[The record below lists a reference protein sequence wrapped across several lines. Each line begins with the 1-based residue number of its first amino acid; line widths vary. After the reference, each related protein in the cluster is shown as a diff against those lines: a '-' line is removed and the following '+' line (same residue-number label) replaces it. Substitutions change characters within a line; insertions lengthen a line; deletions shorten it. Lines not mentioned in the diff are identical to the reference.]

1 MSESADDFEFEPDD
15 AAQPSRGMLVNKSEL
30 SKFCGLSQPTLD
42 KLFADGAPYV
52 SKGTRKQGWKI
63 NTADFFGWYVARKV
77 SEVTDDPDAG
87 SFDSAKT
94 RDKEAQARLRELQI
108 AEKES
113 TLIPVDEVVAYVGN
127 MLGVVRSRFLAVE
140 SQVIGL
146 TPEQKDALK
155 EAVADAFADVSGDK
169 REDWTDDES
178 SDDDDS
184 EAEALDDFEP
194 ASESGSQEGA
204 SED

>member
-1 MSESADDFEFEPDD
+1 M
-15 AAQPSRGMLVNKSEL
+15 
-30 SKFCGLSQPTLD
+30 
-42 KLFADGAPYV
+42 

-77 SEVTDDPDAG
+77 AEVTDDPDAG
-87 SFDSAKT
+87 SFDIAKT

-108 AEKES
+108 AEKEDS
-113 TLIPVDEVVAYVGN
+113 LIPVDEVVAYVGN

-155 EAVADAFADVSGDK
+155 EAIADAFADVSGDK

-178 SDDDDS
+178 GDDDLT
-184 EAEALDDFEP
+184 EAEAGDDFDSP
-194 ASESGSQEGA
+194 SDSESSEGPSQ
-204 SED
+204 D